1 MDNNN
6 NPQANLSKVIE
17 KMAANS
23 NFTKI
28 LLKYSGWSPNSTLA
42 TTWQGQI
49 DFAIAMRFR
58 LVQLIAVVFLFLD
71 SAFFFMQIKDNE
83 NYFTKITIF
92 LMELIASAVIFC
104 GYELWYQ
111 KTRLMYQ
118 ARKEIEPIFYK
129 VLTVTIETAIPFIC
143 ILIQSLHLQLEKA
156 YANVSLIEHIPFMLL
171 SILYLRFWLCFYA
184 ALIASMGRIL
194 LLLLILSFSE
204 VDKKLPDHAW
214 GIAEII
220 LSGFIMGTIALL
232 LRKMI
237 ESAIA
242 VASEKT
248 KLQDIFG
255 RFVSKDVADQIVSKD
270 LKMGGDNINA
280 SVLFLDIRNFT
291 HRSST
296 MTPEDAVAFLNQLFN
311 FTVAEVEKAG
321 GIVNKFLGDGFMA
334 VFGAPLSLPNSCN
347 AAVIC
352 AIGIFEKL
360 QEFNTSRTG
369 GIVDLGIGINYGPMV
384 AGVMGT
390 DTRKEYTVIGDIVN
404 TASRIESLNK
414 EFGTSLLISQSV
426 YDNLDANLKEQ
437 FESMPPAM
445 VKGKAQPIS
454 IYKKI

>member
-1 MDNNN
+1 
-6 NPQANLSKVIE
+6 
-17 KMAANS
+17 MAANS

-28 LLKYSGWSPNSTLA
+28 LLKYSGWTLNPTLA
-42 TTWQGQI
+42 TTWQGE
-49 DFAIAMRFR
+49 DFVIAMRFR

-83 NYFTKITIF
+83 NSYTKITIYM
-92 LMELIASAVIFC
+92 MELIASAVIFC

-111 KTRLMYQ
+111 KKRLMYQ
-118 ARKEIEPIFYK
+118 ARKEIEPILYK
-129 VLTVTIETAIPFIC
+129 VLTVTIETAIPFVC
-143 ILIQSLHLQLEKA
+143 ILIQSLHLPLEKA
-156 YANVSLIEHIPFMLL
+156 YTNVYLIEHIPFMLL

-194 LLLLILSFSE
+194 LLILILSFSE
-204 VDKKLPDHAW
+204 VDKHFLDESW
-214 GIAEII
+214 GIAEIL

-248 KLQDIFG
+248 RLHDIFG

-270 LKMGGDNINA
+270 LKMGGDNVNA

-296 MTPEDAVAFLNQLFN
+296 MAPEDAVAFLNQVFN

-347 AAVIC
+347 ASVLC
-352 AIGIFEKL
+352 AIGVFEKL

-369 GIVDLGIGINYGPMV
+369 EIVKLGIGINFGPMV

-404 TASRIESLNK
+404 TASRIEGLNK

-437 FESMPPAM
+437 FASLPPTM
-445 VKGKAQPIS
+445 VKGKDQPIS